1 MFYVISLYML
11 WTALVLGYV
20 ASHVTIFFVWYA
32 WLSSKR
38 ASLLQGQV
46 ASVYS
51 SGHLGFESDLKFRKI
66 KLRDFVS
73 VKTILSCGLPVVVSL
88 GINLMLAQLDVPIDL
103 DDPYSLPSSFG
114 GGLLSFIWFLIWIV
128 PTIGAVCWW
137 NHLKESRVINAG
149 VYPLGYWVLF
159 QVFWLLQSVLIEHPL
174 MAIDYDHIAVLGGL
188 PALIAS
194 MILASLAVTSAMFY
208 AYRSGST
215 VWVWFWVALTLPY
228 IAMMLIMTSLGVSTT
243 GLEYGTHIY
252 TSNATFLFTYLGFG
266 IATVEILG
274 RYASPSY
281 IVQSLSKRSFTSID
295 VGLII
300 KRGALVGIVAAGSGI
315 ALIWRLFVPM
325 NELHWVLVV
334 MLSIGAYVLVARMYG
349 HDDALNWASLL
360 CLATITI
367 VMFPDEVYWSSR
379 SPYTIIDR
387 QATSLNL
394 FGYMAIVGGVALGAS
409 HLFDIWHSM
418 RAFMVSLIWPM
429 LLLFTMSKPGL
440 VAPPGQFN
448 VLYWVDPMMTLA
460 LVFLIMAVVF
470 GPGRDVASAG
480 IHSLLSRRKIGPLSV
495 KM

>member
-1 MFYVISLYML
+1 MYQIVAIY
-11 WTALVLGYV
+11 ALSFFLLGYV
-20 ASHVTIFFVWYA
+20 VSHAIIFIVWYL
-32 WLSSKR
+32 WLSNKR

-51 SGHLGFESDLKFRKI
+51 SGHLGFESDLRFRKI

-88 GINLMLAQLDVPIDL
+88 GINLMLAQVDVPRDL
-103 DDPYSLPSSFG
+103 DSPYSLSVSTG
-114 GGLLSFIWFLIWIV
+114 GGLISLVWTLTWMVS
-128 PTIGAVCWW
+128 TIGAVCWW
-137 NHLKESRVINAG
+137 NRLKESRVINAG

-159 QVFWLLQSVLIEHPL
+159 QVFWLLQSVLIEHPYL
-174 MAIDYDHIAVLGGL
+174 GIYYDHIAVLGGTPVL
-188 PALIAS
+188 TAS
-194 MILASLAVTSAMFY
+194 MALAIVATVAALFHG
-208 AYRSGST
+208 YRSSGNT
-215 VWVWFWVALTLPY
+215 LRPWVWIGFSLPY
-228 IAMMLIMTSLGVSTT
+228 IVITSIMISLG
-243 GLEYGTHIY
+243 GDPIDYATHIY
-252 TSNATFLFTYLGFG
+252 SSDAVFSFTYLGFG

-300 KRGALVGIVAAGSGI
+300 KRGVLAGIVAAGSGI

-325 NELHWVLVV
+325 NELHWVLVA

-360 CLATITI
+360 CLAAITI

-379 SPYTIIDR
+379 SPYTIVDR

-418 RAFMVSLIWPM
+418 RAFMVSLMWPM

-440 VAPPGQFN
+440 VAPPAQFN
-448 VLYWVDPMMTLA
+448 VLYWVDPMMTL
-460 LVFLIMAVVF
+460 LIVFLIMAVVF
-470 GPGRDVASAG
+470 APGRDVASAG

-495 KM
+495 KT

>member
-1 MFYVISLYML
+1 MFYVLSLYML

-20 ASHVTIFFVWYA
+20 ASHVTIFCVWYA
-32 WLSSKR
+32 WLSNKR

-66 KLRDFVS
+66 ELRDFVS
-73 VKTILSCGLPVVVSL
+73 VKTILSCGLPVAVSL
-88 GINLMLAQLDVPIDL
+88 GINLLLAQLDVPRDS
-103 DDPYSLPSSFG
+103 DDDYSLPSSFG
-114 GGLLSFIWFLIWIV
+114 GGLLSFIWFLVWIV
-128 PTIGAVCWW
+128 PTIGVVCWW
-137 NHLKESRVINAG
+137 NRLKESRVINAG

-174 MAIDYDHIAVLGGL
+174 MVIDYDHIAVLGGL
-188 PALIAS
+188 PALIAL
-194 MILASLAVTSAMFY
+194 MVLASLAVTTAAFH

-215 VWVWFWVALTLPY
+215 VWVWFWIALTLPY

-281 IVQSLSKRSFTSID
+281 IVQSLSKRSFTSIN
-295 VGLII
+295 VRLII
-300 KRGALVGIVAAGSGI
+300 KNGVLAGVVVAGSGI
-315 ALIWRLFVPM
+315 ALSWRLFAPM
-325 NELHWVLVV
+325 NELHWVLVAL
-334 MLSIGAYVLVARMYG
+334 LSIGAYVLVARMYG
-349 HDDALNWASLL
+349 HEDALNWASLL
-360 CLATITI
+360 CLATVTI

-387 QATSLNL
+387 QADSLTL
-394 FGYMAIVGGVALGAS
+394 FGHAAIAGGVALGVS
-409 HLFDIWHSM
+409 HLFDIWHAM
-418 RAFMVSLIWPM
+418 RALMVSLIWPM

-440 VAPPGQFN
+440 VVPPAQFN
-448 VLYWVDPMMTLA
+448 VLYWIDPMMTLT
-460 LVFLIMAVVF
+460 LVFVIMAVVF

-480 IHSLLSRRKIGPLSV
+480 IYSLLSRRKIGPLSV